1 MSSLAACVLSS
12 ESGSALSQS
21 SGRAG
26 TGTCYHRL
34 IRHTRDGAGFT
45 GLHTCTLHS
54 PGTHGHKSDPRGRDD
69 IRQWS
74 QDSILNI
81 TQDDDEE
88 ENDASLIMVTVG
100 AWMKGVRELRY
111 VTKLTTDHQDTSDL
125 DPSHVAT
132 WGPIIY
138 HTQLTPD
145 TSPDH
150 RAEATSNPSQVRGIY
165 HALVYLNIEENTFS
179 DSE

>member
-1 MSSLAACVLSS
+1 MCAQLRVWQRT
-12 ESGSALSQS
+12 EPEQWQ
-21 SGRAG
+21 
-26 TGTCYHRL
+26 
-34 IRHTRDGAGFT
+34 
-45 GLHTCTLHS
+45 
-54 PGTHGHKSDPRGRDD
+54 GRDRD
-69 IRQWS
+69 LLPPTDPAHKRWRWLHWSAHLYPALTGDTRAQVWPSGERWHQAVVTRQHPEYHPRWWGGGKWK
-74 QDSILNI
+74 
-81 TQDDDEE
+81 
-88 ENDASLIMVTVG
+88 NDASLIMVTVG

-138 HTQLTPD
+138 HTQLIPD

-150 RAEATSNPSQVRGIY
+150 RAEATSNPSQVRGNLSCV
-165 HALVYLNIEENTFS
+165 LVYLNIEENTFS